1 MADTCRTGDTVSRL
15 VLDLV
20 LTEDEQVP
28 CREPG
33 VQEELV
39 PEDNHLA
46 DQVDKVLPFAFN
58 LLESLLS
65 FSNSLGFYQFLEQ
78 AVAF

>member
-20 LTEDEQVP
+20 LTEDELVP

-46 DQVDKVLPFAFN
+46 DQADKVIVPFTLN
-58 LLESLLS
+58 LVSY
-65 FSNSLGFYQFLEQ
+65 SNSLPGFYQFLEQ